1 MNYIIEDVSVLDTLE
16 KCKECINKSYYFDK
30 AIGCIEYDDLSK
42 KIVFELKYHKKTF
55 MKSYIVEIMI
65 DKLSIENINFDYILY
80 VPLHKKRE
88 RKRGFNQSKIIA
100 NQLGKELGIE
110 VLDILE
116 RSKNTRRLF
125 ELDEKERKK
134 ELKNVFKISKD
145 IENYTNKNILL
156 IDDIFTTGST
166 VNEISKLLKLNG
178 INEVYIFTFLTKVNS
193 Y

>member
-1 MNYIIEDVSVLDTLE
+1 
-16 KCKECINKSYYFDK
+16 
-30 AIGCIEYDDLSK
+30 
-42 KIVFELKYHKKTF
+42 

-145 IENYTNKNILL
+145 IENYRNKNVLL

>member
-1 MNYIIEDVSVLDTLE
+1 
-16 KCKECINKSYYFDK
+16 
-30 AIGCIEYDDLSK
+30 
-42 KIVFELKYHKKTF
+42 

-100 NQLGKELGIE
+100 NQLGKELGVE

-125 ELDEKERKK
+125 ELDEKERKQ

-145 IENYTNKNILL
+145 IENYRNKKVLL

-166 VNEISKLLKLNG
+166 VNEIAKSLKLNG

>member
-1 MNYIIEDVSVLDTLE
+1 
-16 KCKECINKSYYFDK
+16 
-30 AIGCIEYDDLSK
+30 
-42 KIVFELKYHKKTF
+42 
-55 MKSYIVEIMI
+55 MKSYIVEIML

-100 NQLGKELGIE
+100 NQLGKELGVE

>member
-1 MNYIIEDVSVLDTLE
+1 
-16 KCKECINKSYYFDK
+16 
-30 AIGCIEYDDLSK
+30 
-42 KIVFELKYHKKTF
+42 
-55 MKSYIVEIMI
+55 MKSYIVEIML

-125 ELDEKERKK
+125 ELDEKERKQ

>member
-1 MNYIIEDVSVLDTLE
+1 
-16 KCKECINKSYYFDK
+16 
-30 AIGCIEYDDLSK
+30 
-42 KIVFELKYHKKTF
+42 

-65 DKLSIENINFDYILY
+65 DRLSIENINFDYILY

>member
-1 MNYIIEDVSVLDTLE
+1 M
-16 KCKECINKSYYFDK
+16 
-30 AIGCIEYDDLSK
+30 
-42 KIVFELKYHKKTF
+42 
-55 MKSYIVEIMI
+55 VEIMI

-100 NQLGKELGIE
+100 SQLGKELGIE

-178 INEVYIFTFLTKVNS
+178 INEVYIFTFLTKINS

>member
-1 MNYIIEDVSVLDTLE
+1 
-16 KCKECINKSYYFDK
+16 
-30 AIGCIEYDDLSK
+30 
-42 KIVFELKYHKKTF
+42 
-55 MKSYIVEIMI
+55 MKSHMVEIMI

-100 NQLGKELGIE
+100 NQLGKELGVE

-125 ELDEKERKK
+125 ELDEKERKQ

-145 IENYTNKNILL
+145 IKNYTNKNILL

>member
-1 MNYIIEDVSVLDTLE
+1 MKRDLESYEKELLQLDTD
-16 KCKECINKSYYFDK
+16 NKTNTNDSSV
-30 AIGCIEYDDLSK
+30 IE
-42 KIVFELKYHKKTF
+42 
-55 MKSYIVEIMI
+55 M
-65 DKLSIENINFDYILY
+65 
-80 VPLHKKRE
+80 
-88 RKRGFNQSKIIA
+88 
-100 NQLGKELGIE
+100 
-110 VLDILE
+110 
-116 RSKNTRRLF
+116 
-125 ELDEKERKK
+125 ERKK

>member
-1 MNYIIEDVSVLDTLE
+1 
-16 KCKECINKSYYFDK
+16 
-30 AIGCIEYDDLSK
+30 
-42 KIVFELKYHKKTF
+42 

>member
-1 MNYIIEDVSVLDTLE
+1 
-16 KCKECINKSYYFDK
+16 
-30 AIGCIEYDDLSK
+30 
-42 KIVFELKYHKKTF
+42 
-55 MKSYIVEIMI
+55 MKSHMVEIMI

-100 NQLGKELGIE
+100 NQLGKELGVE

-125 ELDEKERKK
+125 ELDEKERQQ

-145 IENYTNKNILL
+145 IKNYTNKNIIL

>member
-1 MNYIIEDVSVLDTLE
+1 
-16 KCKECINKSYYFDK
+16 
-30 AIGCIEYDDLSK
+30 
-42 KIVFELKYHKKTF
+42 

-88 RKRGFNQSKIIA
+88 CKRGFNQSKIIA
-100 NQLGKELGIE
+100 NQLGKELGVE

-125 ELDEKERKK
+125 ELDEKERKQ

-145 IENYTNKNILL
+145 IENYRNKNVLL

>member
-1 MNYIIEDVSVLDTLE
+1 
-16 KCKECINKSYYFDK
+16 
-30 AIGCIEYDDLSK
+30 
-42 KIVFELKYHKKTF
+42 

-100 NQLGKELGIE
+100 NQLGKELGVE

-125 ELDEKERKK
+125 ELDEKERKQ

>member
-1 MNYIIEDVSVLDTLE
+1 
-16 KCKECINKSYYFDK
+16 
-30 AIGCIEYDDLSK
+30 
-42 KIVFELKYHKKTF
+42 

-125 ELDEKERKK
+125 ELDEKERKQ

>member
-1 MNYIIEDVSVLDTLE
+1 
-16 KCKECINKSYYFDK
+16 
-30 AIGCIEYDDLSK
+30 
-42 KIVFELKYHKKTF
+42 
-55 MKSYIVEIMI
+55 MKSHMVEIMI

-100 NQLGKELGIE
+100 NQLGKELGVE

-125 ELDEKERKK
+125 ELDEKERKQ

-145 IENYTNKNILL
+145 IENYRNKNVLL

>member
-1 MNYIIEDVSVLDTLE
+1 
-16 KCKECINKSYYFDK
+16 
-30 AIGCIEYDDLSK
+30 
-42 KIVFELKYHKKTF
+42 
-55 MKSYIVEIMI
+55 MKSYIVEIML

>member
-1 MNYIIEDVSVLDTLE
+1 M
-16 KCKECINKSYYFDK
+16 
-30 AIGCIEYDDLSK
+30 
-42 KIVFELKYHKKTF
+42 
-55 MKSYIVEIMI
+55 VEIMI

>member
-1 MNYIIEDVSVLDTLE
+1 M
-16 KCKECINKSYYFDK
+16 
-30 AIGCIEYDDLSK
+30 
-42 KIVFELKYHKKTF
+42 
-55 MKSYIVEIMI
+55 VEIMI

-100 NQLGKELGIE
+100 NQLGKELGVE

-125 ELDEKERKK
+125 ELDEKERKQ

>member
-1 MNYIIEDVSVLDTLE
+1 
-16 KCKECINKSYYFDK
+16 
-30 AIGCIEYDDLSK
+30 
-42 KIVFELKYHKKTF
+42 

-100 NQLGKELGIE
+100 NQLGKELGVE

-145 IENYTNKNILL
+145 IENYRNKNVLL

>member
-1 MNYIIEDVSVLDTLE
+1 M
-16 KCKECINKSYYFDK
+16 
-30 AIGCIEYDDLSK
+30 
-42 KIVFELKYHKKTF
+42 
-55 MKSYIVEIMI
+55 VEIMI

-100 NQLGKELGIE
+100 NQLGKELGVE

-125 ELDEKERKK
+125 ELDEKERQQ

>member
-1 MNYIIEDVSVLDTLE
+1 
-16 KCKECINKSYYFDK
+16 
-30 AIGCIEYDDLSK
+30 
-42 KIVFELKYHKKTF
+42 
-55 MKSYIVEIMI
+55 MKSYIVEIML

-125 ELDEKERKK
+125 ELDEKERQQ